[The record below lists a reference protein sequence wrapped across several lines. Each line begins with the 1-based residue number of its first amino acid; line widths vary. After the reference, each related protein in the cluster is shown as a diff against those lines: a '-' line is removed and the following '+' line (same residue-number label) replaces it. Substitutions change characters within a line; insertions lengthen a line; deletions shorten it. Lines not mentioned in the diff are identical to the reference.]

1 MSDDNV
7 LEFAKIEKPIL
18 TFTPA
23 PVNVT
28 FTDPDGTVV
37 GKFEYNQAT
46 GKWAFEGDM
55 EESAKK
61 FIHFLTEVVGPQGA

>member
-7 LEFAKIEKPIL
+7 LEFREKPEPYL
-18 TFTPA
+18 TYTPV

-28 FTDPDGTVV
+28 FTDPDGTTV
-37 GKFEYNQAT
+37 GKFEYNRDT
-46 GKWAFEGDM
+46 GKWTFEGDM